1 MVKMSKFPYNHSGM
15 VLVCRLQRPVT
26 RKASTRLR
34 APGLASLIPKM
45 TPADLSYDYN
55 CLRSSPDESH
65 AGVKL
70 NREHHLQCCR
80 LVSVDPTKPWE
91 MIKPSTATELRS

>member
-1 MVKMSKFPYNHSGM
+1 MVKMSKFPYNQSCM
-15 VLVCRLQRPVT
+15 VLVCRLKRPVT
-26 RKASTRLR
+26 RKASARIR

-70 NREHHLQCCR
+70 NREHHLQCCC
-80 LVSVDPTKPWE
+80 LVSVDIRLPDE
-91 MIKPSTATELRS
+91 VLGND

>member
-15 VLVCRLQRPVT
+15 VLVCCLQRPVT

-45 TPADLSYDYN
+45 TPADLSYDYK
-55 CLRSSPDESH
+55 CLRSSPDDH
-65 AGVKL
+65 MQV
-70 NREHHLQCCR
+70 
-80 LVSVDPTKPWE
+80 
-91 MIKPSTATELRS
+91 